1 MFKMFR
7 RFFWLVFGFALGA
20 TSSWAL
26 SRRVKRV
33 ADRYVPSEIRDRWT
47 GTVKAA
53 VGEGRVAMKAREAE
67 LKGDGRQSAAK

>member
-7 RFFWLVFGFALGA
+7 RFFWLALGFALGA

-33 ADRYVPSEIRDRWT
+33 ADRYVPSEIRDRWA

-53 VGEGRVAMKAREAE
+53 VGEGREAMRAREAE
-67 LKGDGRQSAAK
+67 LKGNRTRSVAN